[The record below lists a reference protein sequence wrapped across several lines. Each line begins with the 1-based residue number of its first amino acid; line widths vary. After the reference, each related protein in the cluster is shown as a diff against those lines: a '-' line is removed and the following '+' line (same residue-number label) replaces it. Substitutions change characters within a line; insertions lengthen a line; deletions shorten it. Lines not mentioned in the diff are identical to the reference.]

1 MSALFTL
8 PGLILAVYI
17 VGYFALTLATAKVA
31 RKEGFELPPAGLGL
45 VAILIMAWPV
55 LLIWCAVMAPRQRG
69 R

>member
-8 PGLILAVYI
+8 PGLILVAYV
-17 VGYFALTLATAKVA
+17 VGYVALALATAKLA
-31 RKEGFELPPAGLGL
+31 REEGFELPPAGLGL
-45 VAILIMAWPV
+45 VAILMMAWPV